1 MFFCLPA
8 LKLNDGRIKINVMD
22 QRVEDAQHNID
33 FVHVTTTDE
42 DGEEQVTHFGIQGR
56 SDHLAALTSSK
67 EDSPASKTEAKTE
80 ASDSQTSDTSTPDVA
95 TEAAPA

>member
-56 SDHLAALTSSK
+56 SDHLAAFVSNK
-67 EDSPASKTEAKTE
+67 EDSPASKTEAKAD
-80 ASDSQTSDTSTPDVA
+80 ASPSTDSEETTSDVFTHPMSA
-95 TEAAPA
+95 

>member
-56 SDHLAALTSSK
+56 SDHLAALTSKK
-67 EDSPASKTEAKTE
+67 EDSPASKTEAKTD
-80 ASDSQTSDTSTPDVA
+80 ASPSTDTGVFTHPMSA
-95 TEAAPA
+95 